1 MEISLENLYLD
12 LKKTQ
17 IWGTELIL
25 ASSRRSD
32 CGDST
37 KRSCEQ
43 EKNSKGVGV
52 RSESKC

>member
-25 ASSRRSD
+25 ASSGRSD

-37 KRSCEQ
+37 KRSCVQ
-43 EKNSKGVGV
+43 EKTVSGWG
-52 RSESKC
+52 RE